1 MAHYDIIPD
10 LSTVSIVGRSTLH
23 PIHAAASG
31 LTGWVIA
38 DVDQGRF
45 TGDAVTGYVE
55 IPVAL
60 LQSGNRLVDAETRRR
75 IDAARFPL
83 ISGTI
88 TSTIETRDATATVRG
103 VIAFRGEEVEV
114 EGTLIAAG
122 SAETLTLIGESV
134 FDVRWWGLEP
144 PKLLAVKVY
153 PEIRVEVHVELR
165 PR

>member
-1 MAHYDIIPD
+1 MGHYDIIPD
-10 LSTVSIVGRSTLH
+10 LSTVSITGRSTVH
-23 PIHAAASG
+23 PIHASASG

-38 DVDQGRF
+38 DVDEGRF

-60 LQSGNRLVDAETRRR
+60 LESGNRLVDAETRRR
-75 IDAARFPL
+75 IDASRYPL

-88 TSTIETRDATATVRG
+88 TSTVETRHATATVRG

-114 EGTLIAAG
+114 EGTLIAANDTG
-122 SAETLTLIGESV
+122 TLTLIGESV

-144 PKLLAVKVY
+144 PKLLALKVY
-153 PEIRVEVHVELR
+153 PEVRVEIHVELR